1 MSSENGYSAPAVA
14 GTGAIAL
21 GLAATATTLG
31 EVRILA
37 RSDASAAKAEEKV
50 AKLSERID
58 GADAGKLTVGTD
70 VSVLEGCDLVVEAI
84 VEDRETKVEL
94 YGRIAEA
101 CPDADLATTT
111 SSLLIGDLGGAAGIS
126 DRFYGLHVFNPVPRM
141 ELVELCLPDGLR
153 DGTGDRARA
162 FCAALG
168 KKAIEVPDR
177 TGFVVNRLLFP
188 YLFDAA
194 RFQEE
199 TGMAA
204 ADVDE
209 CMKLGAGHPMG
220 PLALLD
226 FVGFDVSIAIGDSL
240 FEASGDPAH
249 EPPASMRRMAA
260 EGKLGRKSGSGF
272 YDYS

>member
-31 EVRILA
+31 EVRVLA

-84 VEDRETKVEL
+84 VEDREAKLEL

-111 SSLLIGDLGGAAGIS
+111 SSLLIGDL
-126 DRFYGLHVFNPVPRM
+126 
-141 ELVELCLPDGLR
+141 
-153 DGTGDRARA
+153 
-162 FCAALG
+162 
-168 KKAIEVPDR
+168 
-177 TGFVVNRLLFP
+177 
-188 YLFDAA
+188 
-194 RFQEE
+194 
-199 TGMAA
+199 
-204 ADVDE
+204 
-209 CMKLGAGHPMG
+209 
-220 PLALLD
+220 
-226 FVGFDVSIAIGDSL
+226 
-240 FEASGDPAH
+240 
-249 EPPASMRRMAA
+249 
-260 EGKLGRKSGSGF
+260 
-272 YDYS
+272 